1 MREQIVCAAAEGSRS
16 YRTEPCCVCRVGPQR
31 MFPYQWGPVCSLYDL
46 CFCVYATCFLQQP
59 PHSVCRFTMCP
70 SPLSWCRM
78 EVWRDQSPDL
88 RVGCSFNIFVLLN
101 LLYTLLYVVTH
112 QGPLVFV
119 HFLAAGINHLL
130 LATGQIAY
138 NDIQA
143 DKDPSLELGLWT
155 FAMSLWLWP
164 K

>member
-1 MREQIVCAAAEGSRS
+1 
-16 YRTEPCCVCRVGPQR
+16 
-31 MFPYQWGPVCSLYDL
+31 
-46 CFCVYATCFLQQP
+46 
-59 PHSVCRFTMCP
+59 
-70 SPLSWCRM
+70 M

-143 DKDPSLELGLWT
+143 DKDPSLELGL
-155 FAMSLWLWP
+155 
-164 K
+164 